1 MYNELLNVRDAQY
14 TSTLSAIAKDSNP
27 KEA

>member
-14 TSTLSAIAKDSNP
+14 ELTLSAIAKDSMSVR
-27 KEA
+27 A